1 MQTQSQQ
8 NMQTMPTIF
17 NPFEK
22 GKKIGYWGTITV
34 CMLFGATF
42 LWLILAPLNGAVI
55 IPAQIKVETSRKQ
68 VQHLEGGIVKSIL
81 VKAGDKVKVGQPLVM
96 LEDVQLDAS
105 VATLHDQLDAEM
117 ARNARALAE
126 RLQKNQITFPQAI
139 IERAATSKKVQSLIQ
154 SEQQLFNAKRKQ
166 LTSQIAL
173 LKQQKA
179 QVNTEIGGLA
189 NQISSADQNRK
200 LITEEKTMNEAL
212 AEKGFIQ
219 KSRVMAFDRALS
231 EKDEQRG
238 NYLAENAVAKQKLID
253 LDLKAIGLTDDYI
266 KRATDE
272 ATESNR
278 LILELQEKLRPM
290 QDALKRQVI
299 TSPASGEVVDLR
311 IHTAGGVVK
320 PGEILMEIVPEKT
333 QLLIEGKA
341 RPEDIA
347 DLILGTE
354 ADVQITAFKQR
365 STPLLKGKLTY
376 ISADSLI
383 DTSTGYPAPYYLTQ
397 ITIDQPSLKWLPGA
411 LGPGMPA
418 VVFVKTRERT
428 GMDYLLEPITD
439 NMRKAFKEY

>member
-1 MQTQSQQ
+1 MQTQSQHSL
-8 NMQTMPTIF
+8 QTIPTSF

-42 LWLILAPLNGAVI
+42 LWLILAPLNGAII

-68 VQHLEGGIVKSIL
+68 VQHLEGGIVNSIL

-139 IERAATSKKVQSLIQ
+139 VDRAATSKKVQSLIQ

-231 EKDEQRG
+231 DKDEQRG

-290 QDALKRQVI
+290 QDALTRQVI

-320 PGEILMEIVPEKT
+320 PGETLMEIVPEKT

-347 DLILGTE
+347 DLIIGTE
-354 ADVQITAFKQR
+354 AEVQITAFKQR

-383 DTSTGYPAPYYLTQ
+383 DNSAGYPAPYYLTQ
-397 ITIDQPSLKWLPGA
+397 ITIDQPSLKGLPGA